1 MITGQRQGKMY
12 KVHTNDP
19 SFDHQHRNRFHIT
32 HYHNYIYSAIMV
44 WVSNLASVS
53 LLVSVTNISGGVS
66 SNFTIYPKQ
75 NETPSLN
82 LWTRN
87 GPETMTV
94 IWDGGKTISY
104 TVQKADRVLV
114 WDGAYGIESNVITTT
129 V

>member
-1 MITGQRQGKMY
+1 LVLADILK
-12 KVHTNDP
+12 
-19 SFDHQHRNRFHIT
+19 
-32 HYHNYIYSAIMV
+32 AIMV
-44 WVSNLASVS
+44 WVSNFASVA
-53 LLVSVTNISGGVS
+53 LLVAVTNISGGVS

-114 WDGAYGIESNVITTT
+114 WDGAYGIESNIITTT